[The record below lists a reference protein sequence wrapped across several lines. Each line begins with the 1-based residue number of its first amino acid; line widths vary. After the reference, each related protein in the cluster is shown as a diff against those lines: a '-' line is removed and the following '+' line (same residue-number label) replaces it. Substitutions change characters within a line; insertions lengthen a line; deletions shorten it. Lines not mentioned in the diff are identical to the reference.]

1 MLDLHVPETFSVI
14 LGMSTI
20 LSIFFGSAD
29 ALVSEGDWK
38 PFEYL
43 AMPKDSD
50 FLQSPDTLPIIQVQS
65 ELSEGL
71 GWEGQHPWSLSK
83 ALHVIVSVVDSG
95 MDERAPI
102 PGHLIRIKSQS
113 SLPCIVEQGNGG
125 FDDCSLSSDESQ
137 SFVTNLLGR
146 VSFSIPL
153 DGVESLDHLFPP
165 LFIQSAA
172 MSKDQW

>member
-1 MLDLHVPETFSVI
+1 MINAGFVNAKVK
-14 LGMSTI
+14 
-20 LSIFFGSAD
+20 
-29 ALVSEGDWK
+29 DWK
-38 PFEYL
+38 PFE
-43 AMPKDSD
+43 
-50 FLQSPDTLPIIQVQS
+50 FLSVENDPEFITRKLQNIPIIQVQS